1 MRETLQK
8 YRPRLKWYHY
18 LVILYLGLPIGEGA
32 SGGPYVM
39 LGSLIGGFVGVWL
52 VVAGIR
58 RLRTGTWRG
67 LTVMEADDA

>member
-18 LVILYLGLPIGEGA
+18 LVILYLGLPVGESA
-32 SGGPYVM
+32 SSGPYVM
-39 LGSLIGGFVGVWL
+39 LGSLLGGFIGVWL

-58 RLRTGTWRG
+58 RLRTGTWKG
-67 LTVMEADDA
+67 LTMEADDA